1 MMQNIVQYVGCYI
14 IDSLWICIDQKEN
27 MDLSK
32 DHLIQESQ
40 FSLKQCY
47 NFNLHK
53 TVIPAYY
60 EVF

>member
-32 DHLIQESQ
+32 DHFIQESQ
-40 FSLKQCY
+40 FYVLELCI
-47 NFNLHK
+47 L
-53 TVIPAYY
+53 I
-60 EVF
+60 